1 MYAVWIEN
9 HTPFVASTFV
19 QANAEGNEVFLAIF
33 SASFDIPEEA
43 TQFQPAVNQLPV
55 SFGDISFGDPAC
67 SSVRYEGEIA
77 WIKPGVD
84 IVLNGQAHAPREG
97 RVHEMQVGL
106 KLASIRKVLNVTGDR
121 LYDAG
126 AYSQP
131 YPFARMPVMYER
143 AFGGT
148 DNKGGTDP
156 RNPLGVGFNHAR
168 SADKAVK
175 THAPNI
181 TYANEPFR
189 SPSDH
194 PRPAGFGVIG
204 RGWHPR
210 LPLAGTYDQAWI
222 DNQWPLPP
230 TDFDPRYNLCA
241 PADQQLQQLNGGEEV
256 SVIGMT
262 PDGRWNFRLPRVV
275 APIRLLYDDRTE
287 DRVFQ
292 VDTVVIEPDLRRVT
306 LKSRLSMVTKRNAPA
321 LREILFGHVTPA
333 FLLARRK
340 RKAYLSPRGDGGL
353 IARRATWLG

>member
-1 MYAVWIEN
+1 MFAVWVEN
-9 HTPFVASTFV
+9 RTPFLAGTFV
-19 QANAEGNEVFLAIF
+19 QANAEGNEIFLAVF
-33 SASFDIPEEA
+33 SASFDVAQGA
-43 TQFQPAVNQLPV
+43 TQFQPAVDQLPV
-55 SFGDISFGDPAC
+55 SFGDIPFGNPAC

-77 WIKPGVD
+77 WVKPGVD
-84 IVLNGQAHAPREG
+84 VVLNGQAHAPRD
-97 RVHEMQVGL
+97 RPVHEMQVGL
-106 KLASIRKVLNVTGDR
+106 KVAGIRKVLNVTGDR
-121 LYDAG
+121 LYDTG
-126 AYSQP
+126 AYSKP
-131 YPFARMPVMYER
+131 YPFTRMPVIYER

-148 DNKGGTDP
+148 DDKGRTDP

-168 SADKAVK
+168 SADKTVK

-181 TYANEPFR
+181 TYVSEPFL
-189 SPSDH
+189 SVSD
-194 PRPAGFGVIG
+194 RPKPAAFGVIG

-241 PADQQLQQLNGGEEV
+241 PADQQLPGLNDGEDV

-275 APIRLLYDDRTE
+275 APIRLLFDDRAE

-292 VDTVVIEPDLRRVT
+292 VDTVIIEPDLRRVT
-306 LKSRLSMVTKRNAPA
+306 LKSRLAMVTKRNAPA
-321 LREILFGHVTPA
+321 LREIIFGHVTPA

-340 RKAYLSPRGDGGL
+340 RKVYVGPRGDGGL
-353 IARRATWLG
+353 TARRATWLA